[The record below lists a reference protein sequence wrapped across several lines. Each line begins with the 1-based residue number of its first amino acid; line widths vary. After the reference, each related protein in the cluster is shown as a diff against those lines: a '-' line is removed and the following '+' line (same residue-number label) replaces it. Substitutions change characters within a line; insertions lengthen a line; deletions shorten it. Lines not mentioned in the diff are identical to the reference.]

1 MVPQPLHVST
11 DPALARLESRVVAC
25 RACPRLVAWREE
37 VARTKRRAF
46 REETYWGK
54 PVPAFGDA
62 NARLVIV
69 GLAPAAHGGNRTGRM
84 FTGDSSGD
92 WLYDALFAHGFAS
105 QAASTGRG
113 DGLVLRDT
121 FITAAARCAPPD
133 NKPTPEEFA
142 ACRPFLVAEFGLLT
156 RASVLVALGALAWE
170 HALRA
175 YEERGG
181 KVKTPR
187 PKHGHGVEV
196 LLEGIA
202 GDGFAAGRAV
212 TLLGSYHPSR
222 QNTQTGRL
230 TRPMLYAVF
239 ARGRDLVPD
248 SSARA
253 AAMKARTRSTS
264 TG

>member
-1 MVPQPLHVST
+1 MAAPVTSS
-11 DPALARLESRVVAC
+11 LARLESRVVAC

-37 VARTKRRAF
+37 TARIKRRAY
-46 REETYWGK
+46 RDEIYWGK
-54 PVPAFGDA
+54 PVPAFGEADA
-62 NARLVIV
+62 QLVIV

-92 WLYDALFAHGFAS
+92 WLYDALHEHGFAS
-105 QAASTGRG
+105 QAASTGRE
-113 DGLVLRDT
+113 DGLTLHDT

-133 NKPTPEEFA
+133 NRPTPDEFA
-142 ACRPFLVAEFGLLT
+142 ACRPFLVAELGLLAQA
-156 RASVLVALGALAWE
+156 RVVVALGALAWE
-170 HALRA
+170 HTLRA
-175 YEERGG
+175 YEVLGG
-181 KVKTPR
+181 KVRTPR
-187 PKHGHGVEV
+187 PRHGHGAEV
-196 LLEGIA
+196 LLDGIEG
-202 GDGFAAGRAV
+202 GGFATGGAV

-239 ARGRDLVPD
+239 ARAGDLLPD